1 MEPGW
6 VHEAI
11 AGVGLKL
18 LQAIAEKNGVPLSV
32 GDIEAQD
39 LIPAMGDSEGPQPKD
54 VAARLVAHIGH
65 RIPGAKKLEKRLEG
79 KELKAGILSDLASLG
94 AQLYARN
101 KASIDALA
109 EAALSEQVGK
119 LTNKLSQADG
129 SGVVLDFGEV
139 SPKTHNNNGGSEHA

>member
-1 MEPGW
+1 

-18 LQAIAEKNGVPLSV
+18 LQALAEKNGVQLSI
-32 GDIEAQD
+32 GDIQAED
-39 LIPAMGDSEGPQPKD
+39 LIPVMGDADGPQPKD

-65 RIPGAKKLEKRLEG
+65 RIPGAKRLEKRLEG

-101 KASIDALA
+101 KGAIDDLA
-109 EAALSEQVGK
+109 ETVLSDQVGK
-119 LTNKLSQADG
+119 FTNKLSQSQVGGD
-129 SGVVLDFGEV
+129 GVVIDFGEV
-139 SPKTHNNNGGSEHA
+139 SPETHNNNGGSDDA